1 MKDITAGYRQ
11 DFTYRPT
18 QNWIDKPESEQREA
32 IQEVLA
38 SDPSYDGITVRQV
51 QKNGHVVLRIEHSIA
66 ASERG
71 LFLLD
76 LEQRLKDRVDIGI
89 TLWLEPVGDKSKLRQ
104 LRGVD
109 VKS

>member
-1 MKDITAGYRQ
+1 MTGDTHDLVYTPSQGWLDANDQVRIEKVSDFFNRNASNLTVSVEGAQ
-11 DFTYRPT
+11 D
-18 QNWIDKPESEQREA
+18 
-32 IQEVLA
+32 
-38 SDPSYDGITVRQV
+38 
-51 QKNGHVVLRIEHSIA
+51 NGHVIVRIEDNIP

-76 LEQRLKDRVDIGI
+76 LEQKLKNEIDKGL

-104 LRGVD
+104 LRGVT